1 MNLFRKLWKD
11 DQGIVTLEYLVLG
24 TILALGLIVGVTAVE
39 GALNA
44 ELTEFAN
51 AILALSQEYSS
62 NSQSNCKS
70 YKEGSATSDAPETL
84 GLNHTPPA
92 ASDINVEVCP

>member
-11 DQGIVTLEYLVLG
+11 DQGVVTLEYLVLG

-39 GALNA
+39 GALNV
-44 ELTEFAN
+44 ELTELAN

-62 NSQSNCKS
+62 ESQSNCKAF
-70 YKEGSATSDAPETL
+70 KEGSATSDAPSSIGFDSTAVA
-84 GLNHTPPA
+84 GT
-92 ASDINVEVCP
+92 DINETVCP